1 MYSIGTAA
9 PTNADLPCSLPT
21 MRRSTKAALVLLYI
35 LILGYARLINLQVAL
50 FYVSNFYLY
59 FVVALTLLGIVQ
71 TVVLTPL
78 DKALSEEDGNERVN
92 PEPEPIRPRPH
103 DEESLINAPDSEPE
117 DAESFCDQIFVLRAI
132 VLFLVA
138 GTLFAVAATVRP
150 ARTGVLLGSYHVL
163 RRVVGHTAAVFLG
176 PPVVIF
182 APIFI
187 LWVKAKRLGAESAW
201 FRNFTIC
208 RRVITASFV
217 YLLAMEGTICYR
229 WPPSEAI
236 LAHLTWQASLLSPL
250 FDWLGFGAYP
260 LALLWFF
267 TDKAGV
273 YLLRRGMKYLRDNNC
288 FKPGPAKAPA
298 AAAPSPR
305 PVAALTQILLDL
317 VPVAMLCNASITAAP
332 TLAEGLTSAAIRI
345 ALTTLATLSIFLFD
359 LAIYW
364 SYYYALDRKRE
375 GPSPADVMAISV
387 VALVVRD
394 PATGQ
399 PMWKTFSKW
408 MKTWEEQAA
417 ESAASD
423 SKAKAPD
430 SEERDAAGER
440 GETEKSA
447 HSEPTQVPSSLP

>member
-1 MYSIGTAA
+1 
-9 PTNADLPCSLPT
+9 
-21 MRRSTKAALVLLYI
+21 MRRPAKAALVLLYI
-35 LILGYARLINLQVAL
+35 LILGYARLTNLQVAL

-71 TVVLTPL
+71 TVVITPL
-78 DKALSEEDGNERVN
+78 DKALSEEEEGNERVN
-92 PEPEPIRPRPH
+92 PEPEPEPEPIRPRPH

-117 DAESFCDQIFVLRAI
+117 DTEGFCDQIFVLRAI

-138 GTLFAVAATVRP
+138 GSLFAVAATVRP
-150 ARTGVLLGSYHVL
+150 PRTGVLFGSYHVL

-187 LWVKAKRLGAESAW
+187 LWVMAKRLSAESAW
-201 FRNFTIC
+201 VRNFTIC
-208 RRVITASFV
+208 RRIITAGFV
-217 YLLAMEGTICYR
+217 YLLAMEGTIYYR
-229 WPPSEAI
+229 WPWSPSEAI

-260 LALLWFF
+260 LTLLWFF

-288 FKPGPAKAPA
+288 FKPGPAKSPA
-298 AAAPSPR
+298 AAAASP
-305 PVAALTQILLDL
+305 PVAAFTQVLLDL
-317 VPVAMLCNASITAAP
+317 VPIAMLCNASITAAP
-332 TLAEGLTSAAIRI
+332 TLAAGLISAAIRI
-345 ALTTLATLSIFLFD
+345 ALTTLTVLSIFLFD
-359 LAIYW
+359 LALYW
-364 SYYYALDRKRE
+364 CYYYALDRKRE
-375 GPSPADVMAISV
+375 GPSAADVMAISV

-408 MKTWEEQAA
+408 MKTWGEQ
-417 ESAASD
+417 AASD
-423 SKAKAPD
+423 SKAPD
-430 SEERDAAGER
+430 SEERGAAGAR

-447 HSEPTQVPSSLP
+447 HSEPMQVLP